1 MQRAGRVKFEKV
13 SFPRVSRFLINF
25 DLRPAQLEAYLDD
38 YIVGQKEAKRVIST
52 KICTHFHRIKNVLLR
67 KLPDD
72 PAGFIKNNILI
83 IGPTGVGKTYT
94 IKLIAKK
101 IGVPFVKGDATKFS
115 ETGYV
120 GGDIED
126 LIKELYWEAGRDIE
140 KARFGMIFLD
150 EIDKIASAGDTNGP
164 DVSRAGVQRGLLK
177 PLEETEVEIRTDS
190 DTGDESGGGKKRII
204 LNTRYVL
211 FVASGAFHG
220 LEEIIQKRLNS
231 RKMGF
236 LSELQSRSD
245 VKFNW
250 LKMVTPEDLVK
261 YGFEREFVGRF
272 PIIVVFDPLQE
283 EELYQILA
291 NPNSGIVLNK
301 KRDFKVYGIDLAF
314 TDEALKE
321 IAKKAYKERTG
332 ARALSRILEKT
343 LIFFESTLPSSNLE
357 VLGVTKELVEDPE
370 GYLRAMLQNPHS
382 EKWKEAYLQAIEEE
396 KRRFRDF
403 LEKKSFEK
411 SEDFDLTP
419 FRLDLLFKL
428 YKNKEID
435 VNKAFLELFS
445 LWKQIKIYEDTSSRK
460 RRVMIKFSEEA
471 VDYLLEK
478 AVEKGISIYSI
489 CEGVLTSME
498 YVLDFFREI
507 RIPLVITPLAFQNP
521 QKFLQNVFDQLKDN
535 QLKDGER

>member
-1 MQRAGRVKFEKV
+1 MQRAGKTRFERVN
-13 SFPRVSRFLINF
+13 FPKVSRFLLDF
-25 DLRPAQLEAYLDD
+25 DLKPAQLEAYLDD
-38 YIVGQKEAKRVIST
+38 YIVGQKEAKAIIST
-52 KICTHFHRIKNVLLR
+52 KICTHFHKIKNILLR
-67 KLPDD
+67 KIPED

-101 IGVPFVKGDATKFS
+101 VGVPFVKGDATKFS

-150 EIDKIASAGDTNGP
+150 EIDKIASAGSSNGP
-164 DVSRAGVQRGLLK
+164 DVSRTGVQRGLLK
-177 PLEETEVEIRTDS
+177 PLEETEVEIKIDPDS
-190 DTGDESGGGKKRII
+190 GDESGRKRLV

-236 LSELQSRSD
+236 LSELQSKEE

-250 LKMVTPEDLVK
+250 LRMVTPEDLVK

-291 NPNSGIVLNK
+291 NPNSVIVLNK
-301 KRDFKVYGIDLAF
+301 KRDFKVYGIDIAF
-314 TDEALKE
+314 TDDALRE
-321 IAKKAYKERTG
+321 VATRAYKEGTG
-332 ARALSRILEKT
+332 ARALSRILENA
-343 LIFFESTLPSSNLE
+343 LIFFESTLPSYNFE
-357 VLGVTKELVEDPE
+357 VLGVTKELIEDPE
-370 GYLRAMLQNPHS
+370 GYLRAMLQNPQS
-382 EKWKEAYLQAIEEE
+382 DRWKQAYLQALEDE
-396 KRRFRDF
+396 KERFKNF
-403 LEKKSFEK
+403 LDKKPFEK
-411 SEDFDLTP
+411 DEFLNLTP
-419 FRLDLLFKL
+419 FRIKLLFKL
-428 YKNKEID
+428 YKSREMD
-435 VNKAFLELFS
+435 VNQALIELTT
-445 LWKQIKIYEDTSSRK
+445 LWRQIKIYEHTYSRK
-460 RRVMIKFSEEA
+460 RRVVIKFSEEA

-478 AVEKGISIYSI
+478 AVEKGVSIYSI
-489 CEGVLTSME
+489 CDGALTNIE

-507 RIPLVITPLAFQNP
+507 RMPVIITPLAFQGP
-521 QKFLQNVFDQLKDN
+521 QKFLQRLFEEMKDE
-535 QLKDGER
+535 ER